1 MSILA
6 IIPARMGSKGIPG
19 KNFKGI
25 AGKMLV
31 EWSILAAKQSNN
43 VGPICMTTDNL
54 AMRIIC
60 DHWQIYHHKR
70 KPEHA
75 TDTAQI
81 EDAIFDV
88 LETYQ
93 QEQGYVPEILVLL
106 QPTSPV
112 RPKGII
118 DRCINILQ
126 TTGCDS
132 VLTGHRTHA
141 LEWRKHFTEW
151 VPDYDAAN
159 RCRRQDQPLRV
170 QENGSVFVTRRRTF
184 VDTGIRCGGKVE
196 VVEVPPCN
204 SVETDD
210 QYSWMLAEGLLSGR
224 L

>member
-1 MSILA
+1 MSVLA
-6 IIPARMGSKGIPG
+6 IIPARMGSKGIPN
-19 KNFKGI
+19 KNFEMI

-31 EWSILAAKQSNN
+31 EWSIMAAKQSNN
-43 VGPICMTTDNL
+43 VGPICMSTDNL

-70 KPEHA
+70 LPEHA

-88 LETYQ
+88 LKTYEE
-93 QEQGYVPEILVLL
+93 EQNYVPELIVLL

-118 DRCINILQ
+118 DRCIKRLDD
-126 TTGCDS
+126 TGCDS

-141 LEWRKHFTEW
+141 LEWEQYCGSW
-151 VPDYDAAN
+151 VPTYDAMN
-159 RCRRQDQPLRV
+159 RQRRQDQPVRI

-184 VDTGIRCGGKVE
+184 VDTGIRCGGRVE

-210 QYSWMLAEGLLSGR
+210 QYSWMLAESLLNGR